1 MIRAHG
7 GQLISRVAD
16 PGERDILAG
25 RAGTLPVITMNQREQ
40 SDLRLI
46 AIGAMSPLEGF
57 MTREEYESV
66 LDTMR
71 LPLGLPWTIPVTLSV
86 GDDEIAGMTPPF
98 EAALECEGG
107 GILGIMEVED
117 LYRVDKEREAE
128 RVLGTTDDAHPG
140 VRYLKSVGGVYAG
153 GRVTLFDRMK
163 DDRFEKYHLDP
174 RETRILFREKALE
187 RVVAFQTRNPIHRAH
202 EYLLKCALEMV
213 DGLLIH
219 PIMGET
225 KSDDIPADVRMLC
238 YEAIMENYFP
248 RNRVALSI
256 FPAAMRYAGP
266 REAIFHAILRKNYG
280 CTHFIVGRDHAGVG
294 NYYGTY
300 DAQNIFFEFEPGEL
314 EIVPMMFEHAF
325 FCSRCGTMS
334 SPKTCPHGKED
345 HLFLSGTRVREMLGR
360 GESLPPEFTRREV
373 AEVLEKHYRPA
384 K

>member
-7 GQLISRVAD
+7 GQLIQRVAE
-16 PGERDILAG
+16 PGERAALAA
-25 RAGTLPVITMNQREQ
+25 RASGLPAITLNQREL

-57 MTREEYESV
+57 MTRDEYESV

-71 LPLGLPWTIPVTLSV
+71 LPLGLPWTIPITLSV
-86 GDDEIAGMTPPF
+86 KEGEASGTKPPF
-98 EAALECEGG
+98 EAALHGEGG
-107 GILGIMEVED
+107 ALLGLMEVED
-117 LYRVDKEREAE
+117 LYSVDKEREAQ
-128 RVLGTTDDAHPG
+128 RILGTTDDAHPG
-140 VRYLKSVGGVYAG
+140 VQYLGTVPGTYAG
-153 GRVTLFDRMK
+153 GRVTLLERMK
-163 DDRFEKYHLDP
+163 DDLFEEYHLDP
-174 RETRILFREKALE
+174 KETRILFREKGWE

-225 KSDDIPADVRMLC
+225 KRDDIPADVRMLC

-248 RNRVALSI
+248 RDRVALSI

-294 NYYGTY
+294 SYYGTY
-300 DAQNIFFEFEPGEL
+300 DAQNIFHEFEPGEL

-325 FCSRCGTMS
+325 YCKRCGAMS

-345 HLFLSGTRVREMLGR
+345 HLFLSGTRVREMLSR

-373 AEVLEKHYRPA
+373 AEVLEGYYRPER
-384 K
+384 